1 MKIVFASTPDQ
12 EEKINE
18 LVKRF
23 YRDIFPMYFSDK
35 DIKNFEDQNVLN
47 NETAQLDGT
56 LKEAY
61 HVIASLQTLLSILES
76 RILSYDHQ
84 ALYDK
89 NVETLHE
96 YGFIFP
102 FSYDEFI
109 YARENKTTFFSTY
122 TQAAN
127 QLLV

>member
-18 LVKRF
+18 LIKRF
-23 YRDIFPMYFSDK
+23 YRDIFPLYFSDK
-35 DIKNFEDQNVLN
+35 DIKRFEDRNVLN

-61 HVIASLQTLLSILES
+61 HLIASLQTLLSILES
-76 RILSYDHQ
+76 RHLTYAHQ
-84 ALYDK
+84 GLFEK
-89 NVETLHE
+89 NVETLNE
-96 YGFIFP
+96 YGFNFP
-102 FSYDEFI
+102 FSYDQFI
-109 YARENKTTFFSTY
+109 HARETKTSFFSTY

>member
-1 MKIVFASTPDQ
+1 VKIVFASTPDQ

-35 DIKNFEDQNVLN
+35 DIKKFDQNVLN

-76 RILSYDHQ
+76 RILAYDHQ
-84 ALYDK
+84 ALYEK

-96 YGFIFP
+96 YGFKFP
-102 FSYDEFI
+102 FSFEEFI
-109 YARENKTTFFSTY
+109 YAKENKTSFFSTY

-127 QLLV
+127 QLLI

>member
-18 LVKRF
+18 LIKRF
-23 YRDIFPMYFSDK
+23 YRDIFPLYFSDK
-35 DIKNFEDQNVLN
+35 EIKNFEERNVLN

-61 HVIASLQTLLSILES
+61 YLIASLQTLLSILES
-76 RILSYDHQ
+76 SHLSYAHQ
-84 ALYDK
+84 GLFEK
-89 NVETLHE
+89 NVETLNE
-96 YGFIFP
+96 YGFNFP
-102 FSYDEFI
+102 FSYDQFVH
-109 YARENKTTFFSTY
+109 ARETKTSFFSTY

>member
-35 DIKNFEDQNVLN
+35 DIKKFDQNVLN

-76 RILSYDHQ
+76 RILAYDHQ
-84 ALYDK
+84 ALYEK

-96 YGFIFP
+96 YGFKFP
-102 FSYDEFI
+102 FSFEEFI
-109 YARENKTTFFSTY
+109 YAKENKTSFFSTY

-127 QLLV
+127 QLLI

>member
-1 MKIVFASTPDQ
+1 VKIVFASTPDQ

-35 DIKNFEDQNVLN
+35 DIKKFENQNVLN

-61 HVIASLQTLLSILES
+61 HVIASLQTLVSILES
-76 RILSYDHQ
+76 SILLYDHQ
-84 ALYDK
+84 ALFEK

-96 YGFIFP
+96 YGFVFP
-102 FSYDEFI
+102 FSYDQFI
-109 YARENKTTFFSTY
+109 HARENKTSFFSTY

>member
-18 LVKRF
+18 LIKTF
-23 YRDIFPMYFSDK
+23 YREIFPLYFSDK
-35 DIKNFEDQNVLN
+35 DIKKFEESNVLN

-61 HVIASLQTLLSILES
+61 YLIASLQTVLSILES
-76 RILSYDHQ
+76 SHLSYAHQ
-84 ALYDK
+84 GLFER
-89 NVETLHE
+89 NVETLRE
-96 YGFIFP
+96 YGFNFP
-102 FSYDEFI
+102 FSYDQFVH
-109 YARENKTTFFSTY
+109 ARQTKTSFFSTY

>member
-1 MKIVFASTPDQ
+1 VKIVFASTPDQ

-18 LVKRF
+18 LIKRF
-23 YRDIFPMYFSDK
+23 YRDIFPLYFSDK
-35 DIKNFEDQNVLN
+35 DIKKFEDRNVLN

-61 HVIASLQTLLSILES
+61 YLIASLQTLLSILES
-76 RILSYDHQ
+76 SHLTYAHQ
-84 ALYDK
+84 GLFEK
-89 NVETLHE
+89 NVETLNE
-96 YGFIFP
+96 YGFYFP
-102 FSYDEFI
+102 FSYDQFI
-109 YARENKTTFFSTY
+109 HARETKTSFFSTY

>member
-1 MKIVFASTPDQ
+1 VKIVFASTPDQ

-18 LVKRF
+18 LIKRF
-23 YRDIFPMYFSDK
+23 YRDIFPLYFSDK
-35 DIKNFEDQNVLN
+35 DIKKFEDRNVLN

-61 HVIASLQTLLSILES
+61 YLIASLQTLLSILES
-76 RILSYDHQ
+76 SQLTYAHQ
-84 ALYDK
+84 GLFEK
-89 NVETLHE
+89 NVETLNE
-96 YGFIFP
+96 YGFYFP
-102 FSYDEFI
+102 FSYDQFI
-109 YARENKTTFFSTY
+109 HARETKTSFFSTY

>member
-1 MKIVFASTPDQ
+1 VKIVIASTPDQ

-18 LVKRF
+18 LIKRF
-23 YRDIFPMYFSDK
+23 YRDIFPLYFSDK
-35 DIKNFEDQNVLN
+35 DIKKFEDRNVLN

-61 HVIASLQTLLSILES
+61 YLIASLQTLLSILES
-76 RILSYDHQ
+76 SQLTYAHQ
-84 ALYDK
+84 GLFEK
-89 NVETLHE
+89 NVETLNE
-96 YGFIFP
+96 YGFYFP
-102 FSYDEFI
+102 FSYDQFI
-109 YARENKTTFFSTY
+109 HARETKNSFFSTY